1 MKPEDKIDELVD
13 KVVLDARNGADNA
26 TKKIISNL
34 SKYLESFELSDGSFV
49 NSPANKQLLT
59 SLQTEIAN
67 AINSSTYPTAVSN
80 VIRSLSE
87 IEALSELV
95 LIEYNPSVTIDFDK
109 LGVSQLRQ
117 MQTETIV
124 QNMTGAGLTTEI
136 RQPIRDAINRNV
148 FAGAKMTETKQYL
161 TEFLTAQKSDKMNRM
176 TRYANVWAQDGVM
189 QYDGMI
195 YDQFRQSYGANYIRY
210 IGSLIGD
217 SRPQCVRWIN
227 KYSGKIPMNKIK
239 SEIAWATTNGSG
251 LNLAITENTFCTY
264 RGGYNCRHKAI
275 PILLEEDA
283 N

>member
-1 MKPEDKIDELVD
+1 LKAEDKIDELVD

-26 TKKIISNL
+26 TKKIISNI
-34 SKYLESFELSDGSFV
+34 SKYLETFELSDGSFV

-59 SLQTEIAN
+59 QLQTEIAN
-67 AINSSTYPTAVSN
+67 AINSSTYPKAVTN
-80 VIRSLSE
+80 VVRSLTE
-87 IEALSELV
+87 IETLAEQV
-95 LIEYNPSVTIDFDK
+95 LIEYNPSVTVDFDR

-124 QNMTGAGLTTEI
+124 QNMTGNGLTTEI

-148 FAGAKMTETKQYL
+148 FAGAKMTETKAYL
-161 TEFLTAQKSDKMNRM
+161 RDFLTASKSDKMNRM

-195 YDQFRQSYGANYIRY
+195 YDQFKREYGANYIRY
-210 IGSLIGD
+210 VGSLIGD

-227 KYSGKIPMNKIK
+227 KYQGKIPMDKLK

-251 LNLAITENTFCTY
+251 LNLAITPESFCTY
-264 RGGYNCRHKAI
+264 RGGYNCRHKGI
-275 PILLEEDA
+275 PIFLEDDE
-283 N
+283 